1 MVFEDFYTKILEAFR
16 KYPEIFGVYLDALI
30 VDDSRKTLGTV
41 QLPDFNS
48 GHVFDRGRFML
59 SCILSYPIISSCAVA
74 RTECYEIIG
83 NMRREFDQMSD
94 YDMWIKIGESF
105 PLYHIKETL
114 VGCQLNEPAIR
125 YMLGNIHS
133 SERERIKEISHQ
145 IIKEFRKRHKI
156 FDFLP
161 YGAFPTNQNAYK
173 LHMKLREIF
182 IDKGF
187 LDLAEDEINEAKK
200 VKTLIEHGI
209 L

>member
-1 MVFEDFYTKILEAFR
+1 
-16 KYPEIFGVYLDALI
+16 
-30 VDDSRKTLGTV
+30 
-41 QLPDFNS
+41 
-48 GHVFDRGRFML
+48 
-59 SCILSYPIISSCAVA
+59 
-74 RTECYEIIG
+74 
-83 NMRREFDQMSD
+83 
-94 YDMWIKIGESF
+94 
-105 PLYHIKETL
+105 
-114 VGCQLNEPAIR
+114 
-125 YMLGNIHS
+125 MLGNIHS

-200 VKTLIEHGI
+200 LETLIEHGI